1 MSVRPTALQVLSIEQ
16 WAKLYGT
23 SFDVA
28 CGRPVDTFQQPAPLP
43 SDGHFPAAHGSG
55 RSCLEHLR
63 PQRRKGGTYA
73 EQGHNWVYHREDHH
87 DDHNCQKSRQHHHD
101 DW

>member
-1 MSVRPTALQVLSIEQ
+1 MSVRPTGLQVFSIEQ

-55 RSCLEHLR
+55 RSFWHLR

-87 DDHNCQKSRQHHHD
+87 DDHNCQHRRQHHHD